1 MAYSIEIREE
11 VLEKIKSGCSIKM
24 VSSEY
29 GISTATICRW
39 KVAREKDNNEVAVVN
54 KIQEVENRKVEI
66 SNPVEEASKRSIPT
80 KVDIDCLSQE
90 IARLSKMGKFQEA
103 LKLCDSG
110 SFNRLI
116 QHQKAIILV
125 RLADTQVGEEKT
137 KSLQEAVAICDRNIE
152 KKPFV
157 LLKNKIKGKFPKFV
171 VSEEKK
177 ESLDSKIE
185 LLGEEK
191 TIIKNIIAKIYC
203 DFITEEEIK
212 EMDIDPWYKNLL
224 LVAYY
229 EKTNRSTKLFL
240 AKKLKEEN
248 KEDEQ
253 KVKFLNQLIQKFSSR
268 KNGYFDFT
276 VYTNYFHCSLDY
288 NLVKQYEKEKQE
300 KELEEAMKLERQRQ
314 ENVVV
319 TNEIKPIEKKK
330 QVKEK
335 APKKII
341 SVVGQRVTARYHH
354 ENSSSTTVNDE
365 QELLIKDVFANEIFE
380 LGRQIYIQMYN
391 PENRMRGMD
400 AWDRLEALKM
410 KSADDI
416 WALNSM
422 INLIDRINLK
432 EPGFIKTNDERNVQL
447 IKKAK
452 EKQKSKKL

>member
-1 MAYSIEIREE
+1 M
-11 VLEKIKSGCSIKM
+11 LF
-24 VSSEY
+24 
-29 GISTATICRW
+29 
-39 KVAREKDNNEVAVVN
+39 
-54 KIQEVENRKVEI
+54 
-66 SNPVEEASKRSIPT
+66 RS
-80 KVDIDCLSQE
+80 
-90 IARLSKMGKFQEA
+90 
-103 LKLCDSG
+103 
-110 SFNRLI
+110 
-116 QHQKAIILV
+116 
-125 RLADTQVGEEKT
+125 
-137 KSLQEAVAICDRNIE
+137 
-152 KKPFV
+152 
-157 LLKNKIKGKFPKFV
+157 
-171 VSEEKK
+171 
-177 ESLDSKIE
+177 
-185 LLGEEK
+185 
-191 TIIKNIIAKIYC
+191 
-203 DFITEEEIK
+203 
-212 EMDIDPWYKNLL
+212 
-224 LVAYY
+224 
-229 EKTNRSTKLFL
+229 
-240 AKKLKEEN
+240 
-248 KEDEQ
+248 
-253 KVKFLNQLIQKFSSR
+253 
-268 KNGYFDFT
+268 
-276 VYTNYFHCSLDY
+276 
-288 NLVKQYEKEKQE
+288 E